1 MKYARISDSPIIS
14 YIKDGS
20 LKCNKDCLIY
30 QECDGLAVPAGVPP
44 LHGHHDGAGH
54 LPCYMS
60 QVISTQR
67 NENLIVA
74 IVRYRLKIRLEQ
86 LSVFLNF
93 QFMKDTKKEPAVAAI
108 CSKTNQ

>member
-1 MKYARISDSPIIS
+1 MQ
-14 YIKDGS
+14 
-20 LKCNKDCLIY
+20 KCCLIY

-60 QVISTQR
+60 QVISTPR
-67 NENLIVA
+67 NLIVA
-74 IVRYRLKIRLEQ
+74 IVRYRLKNRLEEFSA
-86 LSVFLNF
+86 LLEFSVHERR
-93 QFMKDTKKEPAVAAI
+93 KKEPALAAI

>member
-1 MKYARISDSPIIS
+1 MQ
-14 YIKDGS
+14 
-20 LKCNKDCLIY
+20 KDCLIY

-44 LHGHHDGAGH
+44 LHGNHDGAGH

-74 IVRYRLKIRLEQ
+74 IVRYRLKNKLEKCSA
-86 LSVFLNF
+86 LLEFPVHERH
-93 QFMKDTKKEPAVAAI
+93 KKEPALAAI